1 MKFINKVKNLIPVS
15 LRSKFV
21 SLIVLTIIG
30 IFFELLGIGLVFP
43 IITIVTTGDFSF
55 NTGLGIDEFLNGS
68 LSKLNETELF
78 IIPLLLLLFVYTIKG
93 LYLLFLR
100 FYNGKFSFYLITK
113 LSNDIY
119 KNYLYQNQ
127 IFHLSR
133 NSSDLI
139 RIITSEIIFFLKN
152 VIMPS
157 LNIFMEILV
166 LIGIIFLL
174 LSVETKSTL
183 YILAIILS
191 LTLFYY
197 LIVHKKIRKW
207 GQEIFMKEKRFRT

>member
-100 FYNGKFSFYLITK
+100 FYNGKFSFT
-113 LSNDIY
+113 
-119 KNYLYQNQ
+119 
-127 IFHLSR
+127 
-133 NSSDLI
+133 
-139 RIITSEIIFFLKN
+139 
-152 VIMPS
+152 
-157 LNIFMEILV
+157 
-166 LIGIIFLL
+166 
-174 LSVETKSTL
+174 
-183 YILAIILS
+183 
-191 LTLFYY
+191 
-197 LIVHKKIRKW
+197 
-207 GQEIFMKEKRFRT
+207 